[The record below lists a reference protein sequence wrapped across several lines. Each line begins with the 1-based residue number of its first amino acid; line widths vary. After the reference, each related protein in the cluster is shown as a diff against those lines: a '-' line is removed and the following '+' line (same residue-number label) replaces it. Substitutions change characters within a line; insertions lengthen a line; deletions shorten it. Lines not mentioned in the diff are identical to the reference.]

1 MRAHL
6 PVTELAIVSIVLAAG
21 FIRGVT
27 GFGGSML
34 MTPILAN
41 LVGPVHA
48 VAIALILETAAALV
62 MFSDALQLVRWRTLL
77 CLIGPAALTLP
88 LGGYILLNV
97 DPAVARRLIA
107 AVVVVFS
114 LLLLSGFRYSGAP
127 RAATLVALGSLVGA
141 LLGSTSI
148 GAPPVILY
156 FLSGPDSAAITRAN
170 LTVFI
175 TAVSVLGVAMLSA
188 AGAISVDTGMSA
200 ASLTVPFLAAT
211 WLGGKLFGRLS
222 ETGVRR
228 LALVLMM
235 CVGIGGLAIL

>member
-1 MRAHL
+1 MHAYR

-41 LVGPVHA
+41 LVGPVAA

-62 MFSDALQLVRWRTLL
+62 MFSDALQRVRWRTLL
-77 CLIGPAALTLP
+77 FLIGPAALTLP
-88 LGGYILLNV
+88 VGGYILLNL

-114 LLLLSGFRYSGAP
+114 LMLLSGFRYSGAP

-156 FLSGPDSAAITRAN
+156 FLSGPDSAAVTRAN

-175 TAVSVLGVAMLSA
+175 TAVSVLGVVMLMA
-188 AGAISVDTGMSA
+188 AGAISLNTGVA
-200 ASLTVPFLAAT
+200 AAGLTVPFLAAT
-211 WLGGKLFGRLS
+211 WLGGKLFERLS

-228 LALVLMM
+228 LALILMM

>member
-1 MRAHL
+1 MTKPSLRLSQEHAYR
-6 PVTELAIVSIVLAAG
+6 PVTEFAIVSIVLAAG

-41 LVGPVHA
+41 LVGPVPA

-88 LGGYILLNV
+88 LGGYILLNL

-114 LLLLSGFRYSGAP
+114 LMLLSGFRYSGAP
-127 RAATLVALGSLVGA
+127 RPATLVALACGRTAGFNKHRGSAGNSLFPFGA
-141 LLGSTSI
+141 RFRGHN
-148 GAPPVILY
+148 A
-156 FLSGPDSAAITRAN
+156 R
-170 LTVFI
+170 
-175 TAVSVLGVAMLSA
+175 
-188 AGAISVDTGMSA
+188 
-200 ASLTVPFLAAT
+200 
-211 WLGGKLFGRLS
+211 
-222 ETGVRR
+222 
-228 LALVLMM
+228 
-235 CVGIGGLAIL
+235 